1 MKQYKQFILAI
12 LLIVPTFNIYAACSG
27 AECCPVSSGVVTLGD
42 DTGCAIEPDSY
53 SIKMFK
59 MYLCTSAPSAPT
71 ASAATGYSDA
81 GCVQVLESVSGSEV
95 TMTPGGD
102 SQEFTGATFTRPPN
116 GAYTHGVM
124 LIDNIFTISMDRE
137 FSATLT
143 GGSSGTGKYCATIA
157 GSANEATGGSVVCS
171 GSDNLTAG
179 NWGAILTSFD
189 GSSSED
195 YDVTAT
201 NLNGTGNDIS
211 GYLVTSAEKLS
222 TSRGAVT
229 DLIGI
234 QTFASPVVITKEF
247 RGLNIAFGINQG
259 STLFDSEGGS
269 DITIEAGS
277 GPFMAI
283 ITPLNY

>member
-1 MKQYKQFILAI
+1 MKYCKQTILAI
-12 LLIVPTFNIYAACSG
+12 LFILPTSNVFAACSG
-27 AECCPVSSGVVTLGD
+27 AECCPVSSGVVTLAND
-42 DTGCAIEPDSY
+42 VGCAIEPDSY

-71 ASAATGYSDA
+71 AAAVTGYSGA
-81 GCVQVLESVSGSEV
+81 GCVQVLDAPSGSQV
-95 TMTPGGD
+95 TMTPGGSAQNFAD
-102 SQEFTGATFTRPPN
+102 AKFTRPPN
-116 GAYTHGVM
+116 GIYTHGVM
-124 LIDNIFTISMDRE
+124 LLDNIFTISMDRE
-137 FSATLT
+137 FSANLT
-143 GGSSGTGKYCATIA
+143 GGSSGTGKYCATVA

-171 GSDNLTAG
+171 GTDNLTAG
-179 NWGAILTSFD
+179 SWGAILTSFD
-189 GSSSED
+189 GVTSAD

-211 GYLVTSAEKLS
+211 GYLVTSAEQL
-222 TSRGAVT
+222 TTARADVT

-234 QTFASPVVITKEF
+234 QTFASPVVITKDF

-259 STLFDSEGGS
+259 STIWDDEGGE